1 MLDFIKTL
9 DLSAELKND
18 EIYHLF
24 KTDSSE
30 TNLNFLSSLQKFKTN
45 QEFLYYY
52 TNQDCKTV
60 MDIFYNISSI
70 ASKICKDEKNLF
82 KYNKIEQYTS
92 SVSKIIFLFLIIQ
105 KYNEL
110 LSQILMNSKKYIKK
124 FYIDFQL
131 QKNLKEK
138 IKSCINELTCSS
150 IITSRR
156 NYSRRS
162 TKEETNISLNKLSYI
177 CLLKNKQKEMN
188 LNSNED
194 EYLFSQIET
203 PKFDEKLI
211 DSIKENKDSKKE
223 LRNNEITIK
232 KDSNKFCDSSLTLAK
247 MKFILLPEF
256 EEMKLLE
263 KKKFQNNYQRKES
276 KKIKNLDILNNK
288 LLQNEKTET
297 QEINKQVLAKF
308 LDTINNLYKE
318 GKINSKIKKSMKK
331 LIIADSKK
339 IIDRFNNL
347 NNNNKT
353 FNKILMKENISSFLF
368 ILLKEL

>member
-18 EIYHLF
+18 EIYYLF

-45 QEFLYYY
+45 QEFLYHY
-52 TNQDCKTV
+52 TNQDCKSV

-82 KYNKIEQYTS
+82 KNNKIEQYTS

-110 LSQILMNSKKYIKK
+110 LSQILMNTKKYIKK

-131 QKNLKEK
+131 QKNLKEI
-138 IKSCINELTCSS
+138 IKSCVNDLTCSS

-162 TKEETNISLNKLSYI
+162 TKEETKISLNKLSYI

-203 PKFDEKLI
+203 PKFDEELI
-211 DSIKENKDSKKE
+211 DSIKENKGSKKE
-223 LRNNEITIK
+223 LRNNEISIK
-232 KDSNKFCDSSLTLAK
+232 KDSNKFFDSSLTLAK
-247 MKFILLPEF
+247 MKFILRPEF

-276 KKIKNLDILNNK
+276 KKIKKLDILNNK
-288 LLQNEKTET
+288 SH
-297 QEINKQVLAKF
+297 EINKKVLVKF

-318 GKINSKIKKSMKK
+318 GKINSEIKKSMKK
-331 LIIADSKK
+331 LIISDSKK

-353 FNKILMKENISSFLF
+353 FNNILMKENISSFLF